1 MCRLRSVP
9 YARIVDGAHALLM
22 RTLLGEAVDEAHVG
36 IVVYDDNG
44 TYIAANRA
52 MCKTLGYTLDEL
64 LKLKPSEVSARP
76 AKTVAKGLADVVA
89 RGSGAGTAK
98 LRCKDGSIV
107 EGRYVA
113 TRTRVARL
121 DYYISIFE
129 PRAARQPG

>member
-1 MCRLRSVP
+1 M
-9 YARIVDGAHALLM
+9 A
-22 RTLLGEAVDEAHVG
+22 T
-36 IVVYDDNG
+36 
-44 TYIAANRA
+44 
-52 MCKTLGYTLDEL
+52 
-64 LKLKPSEVSARP
+64 